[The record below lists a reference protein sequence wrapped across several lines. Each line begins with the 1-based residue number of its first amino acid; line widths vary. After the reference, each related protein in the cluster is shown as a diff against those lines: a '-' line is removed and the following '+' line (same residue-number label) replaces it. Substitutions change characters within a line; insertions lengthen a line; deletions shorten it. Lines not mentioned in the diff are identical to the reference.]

1 MGIGHDLGVG
11 FAARLVVGFL
21 VAAVSTPAGVSG
33 AFLLLPIQ
41 VQVFNVPSPA
51 VSATNLLYNV
61 VSAPAGVVSY
71 NRRGGMDWPLAFSLC
86 AGTAPGVV
94 AGALIRSTWLSEPKR
109 FGIVAAV
116 LLVGLGVRLF
126 VDALRRKTG
135 VAPRLDLPPLPRR
148 VVLGIVAGVVGG
160 IYGLGGAALI
170 VPWLVSIERVAVE
183 RVAGAGLATT
193 LVTSVIG
200 LLTFALAEVAGI
212 GHADA
217 PRWIDGIAVGLGGL
231 VGAVVGARLQPHVPV
246 PALKVILG
254 IAAFAAGI
262 RLLP

>member
-1 MGIGHDLGVG
+1 VGVLARLLTG
-11 FAARLVVGFL
+11 FAI
-21 VAAVSTPAGVSG
+21 AAVCTPAGVSG
-33 AFLLLPIQ
+33 AFLLLPVQ

-71 NRRGGMDWPLAFSLC
+71 NRSGRMDWPLALSLV

-94 AGALIRSTWLSEPKR
+94 AGVVVRSTWLSDPDR
-109 FGIVAAV
+109 FGVVAAV
-116 LLVGLGVRLF
+116 LLVGLGVRLL
-126 VDALRRKTG
+126 VDALHRGRPTI
-135 VAPRLDLPPLPRR
+135 PRATLPPARRR
-148 VVLGIVAGVVGG
+148 VLVGLVAGFAGG

-170 VPWLVSIERVAVE
+170 VPWMVSVEKIAVA

-193 LVTSVIG
+193 MATSVIG
-200 LLTFALAEVAGI
+200 LVTFAIAELGGV

-217 PRWIDGIAVGLGGL
+217 PRWVDGIALGVGGL
-231 VGAVVGARLQPHVPV
+231 VGAVVGARLQPRVPV
-246 PALKVILG
+246 PALKTILG
-254 IAAFAAGI
+254 IAAIAAAI